1 MGESVI
7 LELEGDRML
16 AVEARVRGDRVAVSK
31 VIHATR
37 GSDGSSDA
45 EAVGAWVRGML
56 QEHGVRTT
64 RAIIAVSR
72 GELMVKRID
81 LPSGELDATERHEA
95 IHLQM
100 ERQASLSGGEQI
112 IDYIPEDEGSGGGVL
127 AAAMAAERV
136 AWRRSM
142 AKAAGLRLAGIR
154 PRSAGIRA
162 VLGPTLAGRG
172 PALVVAP
179 GVGSV
184 ELLVISGGKPVF
196 ARSIDATMPGSLDR
210 DTLEAFAERIGVES
224 SRTWMSFRVSP
235 TGEDVE
241 RVVVVA
247 SEPLGSALS
256 ESVSTRL
263 DLPAEVVS
271 AGSLLEVE
279 DGLDSRSLTAT
290 PALAGL
296 LLCESRGVPVL
307 DFANPRGAPDTRATL
322 RQAVLAGVLGVIVI
336 GGAGYLLAQQ
346 SLASQRSSLEALR
359 EANKQAQDR
368 YVAAMLEGARLGH
381 LRSWTDQRIDWMGH
395 LASIVDRMPT
405 PEEAALADL
414 SLELS
419 QRVRFKANATLN
431 DPGAW
436 AGESGGVIKVGGV
449 VRDRRRVQEFRERL
463 LSEGGYVVTSQGPE
477 IDDRFAFQ
485 IVLPAPT
492 ANGTRRGRG
501 NAGGGS

>member
-1 MGESVI
+1 MSDAVI
-7 LELEGDRML
+7 LELEGDRVL
-16 AVEARVRGDRVAVSK
+16 AVEARVRGDRVTVSK
-31 VIHATR
+31 VVHATR
-37 GSDGSSDA
+37 GGEVPSEP
-45 EAVGAWVRGML
+45 EAVGAWVRGVL

-72 GELMVKRID
+72 GELMIKRID
-81 LPSGELDATERHEA
+81 LPAGELSAAERHEA

-100 ERQASLSGGEQI
+100 ERQASLSGGEPV
-112 IDYIPEDEGSGGGVL
+112 IDYVPEDEGSGGGVL
-127 AAAMAAERV
+127 AAAMSGERV
-136 AWRRSM
+136 AWRRAM
-142 AKAAGLRLAGIR
+142 AKSAGLRLAGIR

-162 VLGPTLAGRG
+162 VLGATLAGRG

-210 DTLEAFAERIGVES
+210 DTLDAFAERIGVES

-235 TGEDVE
+235 AGEDVE
-241 RVVVVA
+241 RVIVVA

-271 AGSLLEVE
+271 AGALLEVDE
-279 DGLDSRSLTAT
+279 GLDSRSLTAT
-290 PALAGL
+290 PALGGL
-296 LLCESRGVPVL
+296 LLCESRSVPVL

-322 RQAVLAGVLGVIVI
+322 RQAVLGGILGLIVF

-346 SLASQRSSLEALR
+346 SLASQRASLEAVR
-359 EANKQAQDR
+359 EANKRAQDQ

-395 LASIVDRMPT
+395 LSAIVDRMPA
-405 PEEAALADL
+405 PDEGAIADL
-414 SLELS
+414 SLELN
-419 QRVRFKANATLN
+419 QRARFKANATLN

-436 AGESGGVIKVGGV
+436 AGESGGVVKVSGL

-463 LSEGGYVVTSQGPE
+463 LGEGGYVVTSQGPE

-485 IVLPAPT
+485 IVLPEPAPD
-492 ANGTRRGRG
+492 GTRQERSRD
-501 NAGGGS
+501 GGGS